1 MKIVVKKEFTCG
13 NSDLNVIGV
22 ELGFQWNQVCDWIRK
37 NGIHGEDGAG
47 YYLLSY
53 EGYDPKDLEVGM
65 NIILKELFIQS
76 NYEDIMILD
85 D

>member
-37 NGIHGEDGAG
+37 NGIHGEDGCG
-47 YYLLSY
+47 YYYLCY
-53 EGYDPKDLEVGM
+53 EDYEPEDLEVGM
-65 NIILKELFIQS
+65 YRILKELFIQS
-76 NYEDIMILD
+76 NFEDIKIFD
-85 D
+85 N